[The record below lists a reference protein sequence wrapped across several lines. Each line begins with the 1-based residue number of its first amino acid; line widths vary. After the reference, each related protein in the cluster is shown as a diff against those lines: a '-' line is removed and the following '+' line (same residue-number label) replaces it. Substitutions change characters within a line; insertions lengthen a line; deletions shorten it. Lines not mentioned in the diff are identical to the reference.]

1 MKPYLCIE
9 DTKEAVGVHGL
20 SKESKSRKSMY
31 FVLKDDNWKSVNKQA
46 KKLGA
51 KVVRV
56 LTDKEIASE
65 AEDGSYDIEL

>member
-1 MKPYLCIE
+1 MSPTLAECMIPDITKLE
-9 DTKEAVGVHGL
+9 DFPEEITD
-20 SKESKSRKSMY
+20 RKTMY
-31 FVLKDDNWKSVNKQA
+31 FVLKGNDWKSAESHA

-65 AEDGSYDIEL
+65 AEDGSYDIQL

>member
-1 MKPYLCIE
+1 MKAYLCIE
-9 DTKEAVGVHGL
+9 DIKEAV
-20 SKESKSRKSMY
+20 ESYGFPEEITDRKTMY
-31 FVLKDDNWKSVNKQA
+31 FVLKGNDWKSAESHA

-51 KVVRV
+51 RVVRV

>member
-9 DTKEAVGVHGL
+9 GQKEIVRVSGLPKEA
-20 SKESKSRKSMY
+20 KSRKSMY
-31 FVLKDDNWKSVNKQA
+31 FILKDKNWKSVNKQA

-65 AEDGSYDIEL
+65 TEDGSYDIEL

>member
-1 MKPYLCIE
+1 MKTYLCIE
-9 DTKEAVGVHGL
+9 DTKEVVAFNEL

-31 FVLKDDNWKSVNKQA
+31 FVLKGDSWKSVSKHA

-51 KVVRV
+51 RIVRV
-56 LTDKEIASE
+56 LTDKEVASE

>member
-1 MKPYLCIE
+1 
-9 DTKEAVGVHGL
+9 
-20 SKESKSRKSMY
+20 MY
-31 FVLKDDNWKSVNKQA
+31 FILKDKNWKSVNKQA

-65 AEDGSYDIEL
+65 TEDGSYDIEL

>member
-9 DTKEAVGVHGL
+9 GQKEIVRVSGL
-20 SKESKSRKSMY
+20 PEEAKSRKSMY
-31 FVLKDDNWKSVNKQA
+31 FVLKDKNWKSVNKQA

-56 LTDKEIASE
+56 VTDKEIASE

>member
-9 DTKEAVGVHGL
+9 GQKEIVRVSGL
-20 SKESKSRKSMY
+20 PEEAKSRKSMY
-31 FVLKDDNWKSVNKQA
+31 FVLKDKNWKSVNKQA

>member
-1 MKPYLCIE
+1 MKSYLSSE
-9 DTKEAVGVHGL
+9 DSREAVESHGFPE
-20 SKESKSRKSMY
+20 KITDRKTMY
-31 FVLKDDNWKSVNKQA
+31 FVLKGDDWKSVEGHA

-51 KVVRV
+51 KMVRV

>member
-9 DTKEAVGVHGL
+9 GEKEIVRVSGL
-20 SKESKSRKSMY
+20 SKETKSRKSMY
-31 FVLKDDNWKSVNKQA
+31 FILKDKNWKSVNKQA

>member
-1 MKPYLCIE
+1 MKAYLCIE
-9 DTKEAVGVHGL
+9 DTKEVV
-20 SKESKSRKSMY
+20 KSNVEGEERAAIY
-31 FVLKDDNWKSVNKQA
+31 FVLKAQSWSKANEET

-56 LTDKEIASE
+56 LTKKETASE

>member
-9 DTKEAVGVHGL
+9 DSKEVVGVSGL

-31 FVLKDDNWKSVNKQA
+31 FVLKGDNWKSVSEHA

>member
-1 MKPYLCIE
+1 
-9 DTKEAVGVHGL
+9 
-20 SKESKSRKSMY
+20 MY
-31 FVLKDDNWKSVNKQA
+31 FVLKGDNWKSVNKQA